1 MKTKLNTTSL
11 ALWVNRT
18 VAVVVI
24 ALLFVMPAPLGWY
37 SGVRGLSKAEFWA
50 ILIAFYACAVPVLIA
65 LWKMDALLRSLLM
78 AEIFVPENVRRIR
91 TVQWCCFAVGVICIP
106 AACIYYPLCFMVV
119 IMGFL
124 SLVIAVLCRVMDEA
138 VSLREESDLTI

>member
-11 ALWVNRT
+11 ALWVTR
-18 VAVVVI
+18 AGALVVI
-24 ALLFVMPAPLGWY
+24 ALLFAIPFILDWY
-37 SGVRGLSKAEFWA
+37 SSVRALSKAEYLA

-78 AEIFVPENVRRIR
+78 AEIFVHENVRRIR

>member
-11 ALWVNRT
+11 ALWVTRAGGLV
-18 VAVVVI
+18 VA
-24 ALLFVMPAPLGWY
+24 ALLFAMPFILDWY
-37 SGVRGLSKAEFWA
+37 SSVRSLSKAEWLA
-50 ILIAFYACAVPVLIA
+50 ILIAFYACSVPVLIA
-65 LWKMDALLRSLLM
+65 LWKMDGLLRSLLK
-78 AEIFVPENVRRIR
+78 AEIFVPKNVHRIR